1 MIIRRS
7 VHSCNIRLSHLL
19 QASAA
24 SDNTAEIEE
33 LNRKLKSSDD
43 ELNAL
48 NRRFDEAQGKRCKVY
63 KLHLSV
69 LSTRM
74 LNISQ
79 CLRSL
84 GERDGEAQGR
94 T

>member
-1 MIIRRS
+1 MN
-7 VHSCNIRLSHLL
+7 SCYMRLSHFL

-24 SDNTAEIEE
+24 SDNAAEIEE

-48 NRRFDEAQGKRCKVY
+48 NRRFDEAQGKRCKVS
-63 KLHLSV
+63 KLHVSV

-74 LNISQ
+74 LNIS
-79 CLRSL
+79 
-84 GERDGEAQGR
+84 
-94 T
+94 